1 MASVENRTSS
11 LADTALSRT
20 PDRAEDTDT
29 LLTPLLRW
37 SSSHPHSPVV
47 AVRDG
52 HRFVDRSAADV
63 WSDVRSCAKALL
75 DKGIHRGD
83 RVAIMAASSLEWF
96 EVDHAIMAVGGVT
109 VPIYETSSTDQ
120 VRWILENSGAGLV
133 FVGSDQFAEVV
144 GKTGISAENIVVLE
158 SVAFERFIATGDAIA
173 DRDLD
178 ERVEQV
184 SAEDVAT
191 IIYTSGTTGRPKG
204 CVLTHQNL
212 RANVRQIE
220 DALGGT
226 IDENDTALLF
236 LPLAHVL
243 SKMTALYCID
253 RRIKIAFGTGVGA
266 LRKELVMVQPT
277 IISAV
282 PRIFEKVYAKAQR
295 QAVVAQ
301 RARIFERAVRV
312 AIRFSRERRDGSV
325 RRGLRIEHALFDR
338 LVYRK
343 VAAVFGGKLR
353 MAFCGGA
360 PLGEH
365 LTSFFDGTGLRIY
378 EGYGLTE
385 TSPILTISH
394 SDSWTPGS
402 VGSAVADTAIKVAE
416 DGELMVK
423 GPQVFGG
430 YWQNDEAT
438 ADSFDADGWFHTGD
452 VGTIDEDGMVRITGR
467 SKDLIVTAAG
477 KNVAPA
483 PLEDLLR
490 PHPLISQA
498 MVIGDGKPFIA
509 ALITL
514 DEDGVQ
520 DWANQHEYEQQTPVE
535 LATSIELRNEIQR
548 AVDRANDSVSR
559 AESIRKFVVLPSD
572 FSAEAGEVT
581 PTLKVKREVVLREHA
596 GLVASLYCES

>member
-1 MASVENRTSS
+1 
-11 LADTALSRT
+11 
-20 PDRAEDTDT
+20 
-29 LLTPLLRW
+29 
-37 SSSHPHSPVV
+37 
-47 AVRDG
+47 
-52 HRFVDRSAADV
+52 
-63 WSDVRSCAKALL
+63 
-75 DKGIHRGD
+75 
-83 RVAIMAASSLEWF
+83 MAASSLEWF
-96 EVDHAIMAVGGVT
+96 EVDHAIVAVGAIT
-109 VPIYETSSTDQ
+109 VPIYETSSPDQ
-120 VRWILENSGAGLV
+120 VRWIVEDSGAELV
-133 FVGSDQFAEVV
+133 FVGSEQFADIV
-144 GKTGISAENIVVLE
+144 GETGISAEDIVVLQP
-158 SVAFERFIATGDAIA
+158 AALERFLAAGDEVA
-173 DRDLD
+173 DQECD
-178 ERVEQV
+178 ERLERI
-184 SAEDVAT
+184 APDDVAT

-212 RANVRQIE
+212 RSNVRQIE
-220 DALGGT
+220 DALGAT
-226 IDENDTALLF
+226 LDENDTALLF

-266 LRKELVMVQPT
+266 LRKELVIVQPT

-295 QAVVAQ
+295 QAVVAK
-301 RARIFERAVRV
+301 RAGIFERAVRV
-312 AIRFSRERRDGSV
+312 AIRFSRERRSGSV
-325 RRGLRIEHALFDR
+325 RRGLRIEHALFDW

-385 TSPILTISH
+385 TSPILTIGH

-402 VGSAVADTAIKVAE
+402 VGSTVVDTTIKVAD

-430 YWQNDEAT
+430 YWQNDQAT
-438 ADSFDADGWFHTGD
+438 ADAFDADGWFHTGD
-452 VGTIDEDGMVRITGR
+452 VGTIDENGMVRITGR
-467 SKDLIVTAAG
+467 IKDLIVTAAG

-514 DEDGVQ
+514 DEDGVR
-520 DWANQHEYEQQTPVE
+520 DWADLHEYEQKTPAALASSSE
-535 LATSIELRNEIQR
+535 LHNEIQR

-559 AESIRKFVVLPSD
+559 AESIRKFALLPHD
-572 FSAEAGEVT
+572 FSAESGEVT
-581 PTLKVKREVVLREHA
+581 PTLKVKRQVVLREHA
-596 GLVASLYCES
+596 DLVASLYGES